1 MKSKVGLIVG
11 GSGALGSSVVN
22 VFKKNGWRLL
32 NVDVKANTSVDSNF
46 LIDPNLR
53 LKDQVKQVHEHTKT
67 FSTSFDSIICTAG
80 GFEMGSI
87 RDHDVLEKFDRL
99 DRLNAQSALLTGHL
113 AAHYLGE

>member
-53 LKDQVKQVHEHTKT
+53 LKD
-67 FSTSFDSIICTAG
+67 
-80 GFEMGSI
+80 
-87 RDHDVLEKFDRL
+87 
-99 DRLNAQSALLTGHL
+99 
-113 AAHYLGE
+113 